1 VSTDLRLS
9 RISGTLAPGAAVSL
23 TVPLLAPWLTLSL
36 KSMADETHSAEPT
49 QLTQPKEGE
58 PIEIPVPT
66 EDDFEKLV
74 RRAVNGKDSA
84 ASSADE

>member
-1 VSTDLRLS
+1 MDDHGPQPT
-9 RISGTLAPGAAVSL
+9 P
-23 TVPLLAPWLTLSL
+23 
-36 KSMADETHSAEPT
+36 KT

-74 RRAVNGKDSA
+74 RRAVPHRPA
-84 ASSADE
+84 PASDAGGGADD